1 MNQWSENLVLSKFL
15 PSKYSQTGVVR
26 FGADFHSCTVIATMI
41 CSALL
46 RGAVTLEKDFDDTES
61 LIDSV
66 VEIMKNGNSLYEI
79 VSTINI
85 DLPVDEVIE
94 H

>member
-1 MNQWSENLVLSKFL
+1 
-15 PSKYSQTGVVR
+15 
-26 FGADFHSCTVIATMI
+26 MI

-46 RGAVTLEKDFDDTES
+46 RGAVTLLKDFDDTES